1 MKFYETKIE
10 EEKKTYFFLISIFCV
25 FSILIKLSSF
35 PVIFYPLYIYFHNFN
50 NFKFLIIKFKYFFI
64 FLLFLIFFLQQFIF
78 TGCIFFPNEFTCF
91 NTSWFNS
98 EYLNLSKQLELT
110 NKSYYHK
117 AKEIYS
123 PDQYLVDLNWLNF
136 WIKRNFIEIS
146 EHVLTILMP
155 SIIFILLLKKNDE
168 LIFSFKE
175 KYTLYVFLL
184 IGFVFWLSF
193 SPVYRFAIHLFVTLI
208 FVFLSG
214 FFLSKKFSKN
224 VFITMVVL
232 FVFFSFFKNLL
243 RLNEVDNIYLGIQKI
258 NNNYVSNN
266 KISSQLVKIYTPDVE
281 NNSRNGWQGRLCW
294 DIPFICSYNKLKV
307 YRKKGYLIINKLK
320 E

>member
-1 MKFYETKIE
+1 M
-10 EEKKTYFFLISIFCV
+10 
-25 FSILIKLSSF
+25 
-35 PVIFYPLYIYFHNFN
+35 
-50 NFKFLIIKFKYFFI
+50 IIKFKYFFI

-155 SIIFILLLKKNDE
+155 SIIFIFLLKKNDE

-184 IGFVFWLSF
+184 FGFVFWLSF
-193 SPVYRFAIHLFVTLI
+193 C
-208 FVFLSG
+208 LS
-214 FFLSKKFSKN
+214 FC
-224 VFITMVVL
+224 
-232 FVFFSFFKNLL
+232 
-243 RLNEVDNIYLGIQKI
+243 
-258 NNNYVSNN
+258 
-266 KISSQLVKIYTPDVE
+266 
-281 NNSRNGWQGRLCW
+281 NS
-294 DIPFICSYNKLKV
+294 FICY
-307 YRKKGYLIINKLK
+307 INICFFINFFFI
-320 E
+320 